1 MPEID
6 ERLLRIV
13 ALADV
18 QLVEVELQP
27 IKIEADFAD
36 AHLAMDAGGDRAG
49 QHVPQYRRN
58 RDVSREAKEQH
69 DRDDDHA
76 DFAHASRTAKLLRA
90 RDPRLATD
98 ETPPSHAARASD

>member
-13 ALADV
+13 ALAHM

-36 AHLAMDAGGDRAG
+36 AHLAMDAVGDGAG
-49 QHVPQYRRN
+49 QHVAQYRRN
-58 RDVSREAKEQH
+58 CDVSREAEK
-69 DRDDDHA
+69 
-76 DFAHASRTAKLLRA
+76 
-90 RDPRLATD
+90 
-98 ETPPSHAARASD
+98 